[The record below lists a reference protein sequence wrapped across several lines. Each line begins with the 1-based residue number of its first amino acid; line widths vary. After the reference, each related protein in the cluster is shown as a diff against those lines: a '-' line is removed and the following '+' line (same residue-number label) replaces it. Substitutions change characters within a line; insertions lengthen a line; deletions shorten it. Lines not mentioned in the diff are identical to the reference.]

1 MDFGRRRS
9 RLSPRPESGIEDS
22 PVQTKSILAVSPVLI
37 MRPQRE
43 NEASA
48 YASKITT
55 GLVRPV
61 SDRAKCSISVPV
73 RRGGIDLLKCQKT
86 KQRNNSSANRMLC
99 SVPERLQLHMAM
111 LALQFGYAGFHVV
124 SRAALNMGISKLV
137 FPVYRNIIALLLLLP
152 FAYFLEKK
160 ERPPI
165 TLNFLLQFFLLALVG
180 ITANQG
186 FYLLG
191 LDNTSPTF
199 ASAIQNSVPAITF
212 LMAAILRIE
221 KVRLNRKDGISKVA
235 GTILCVAGA
244 SVITLYK
251 GPTIYSPIP
260 PLNRPT
266 PTFVSLGDAEGK
278 NWTLGCLYLI
288 GHCLS
293 WSGWLV
299 LQAPVLK
306 KYPARL
312 SVTSY
317 TCFFGLIQFL
327 VIAAFAER
335 DPPAWMFHSGGELF
349 TILYAGV
356 VASGIAFAVQIWCI
370 DRGGPVFVAVYQP
383 VQTLVVAIMASIALG
398 EEFYLGG
405 IIGAVLI
412 IVGLY
417 LVLWGKSQER
427 KFAAQEKGAIQ
438 STPEH
443 SNIRTSSHIKASLT
457 KPLLPPS
464 TENV

>member
-1 MDFGRRRS
+1 MADGGG
-9 RLSPRPESGIEDS
+9 P
-22 PVQTKSILAVSPVLI
+22 
-37 MRPQRE
+37 
-43 NEASA
+43 
-48 YASKITT
+48 
-55 GLVRPV
+55 
-61 SDRAKCSISVPV
+61 SDRRMWCSI
-73 RRGGIDLLKCQKT
+73 
-86 KQRNNSSANRMLC
+86 
-99 SVPERLQLHMAM
+99 PEKLQLHGAM

-137 FPVYRNIIALLLLLP
+137 YPVYRNIIALLLLLP

-165 TLNFLLQFFLLALVG
+165 NLSFLVQFFLLALIG

-199 ASAIQNSVPAITF
+199 ASAVQNSVPALTF
-212 LMAAILRIE
+212 LMAAVLRIE
-221 KVRLNRKDGISKVA
+221 KVRLDRKDGIAKVL
-235 GTILCVAGA
+235 GTAFCVAGA
-244 SVITLYK
+244 TVITLYR
-251 GPTIYSPIP
+251 GPTIYSPATN
-260 PLNRPT
+260 LHDST
-266 PTFVSLGDAEGK
+266 PMLLSLGDASPK
-278 NWTLGCLYLI
+278 SWALGCVYLI

-327 VIAAFAER
+327 IIAAFLER
-335 DPPAWMFHSGGELF
+335 DLDAWKFHSGSEVF
-349 TILYAGV
+349 TIMYAGV

-398 EEFYLGG
+398 EQFYLGG
-405 IIGAVLI
+405 IIGAALI
-412 IVGLY
+412 IAGLY
-417 LVLWGKSQER
+417 LVLWGKNEES
-427 KFAAQEKGAIQ
+427 KFAKAAIQ
-438 STPEH
+438 SSPE
-443 SNIRTSSHIKASLT
+443 NGNNRTTSQSKSALT
-457 KPLLPPS
+457 QPLLPPLS
-464 TENV
+464 ENV

>member
-1 MDFGRRRS
+1 MA
-9 RLSPRPESGIEDS
+9 DS
-22 PVQTKSILAVSPVLI
+22 
-37 MRPQRE
+37 
-43 NEASA
+43 ASA
-48 YASKITT
+48 SASSS
-55 GLVRPV
+55 RMW
-61 SDRAKCSISVPV
+61 CSI
-73 RRGGIDLLKCQKT
+73 
-86 KQRNNSSANRMLC
+86 
-99 SVPERLQLHMAM
+99 PERFQLHAAM

-137 FPVYRNIIALLLLLP
+137 FPVYRNIIAFLLLVP

-160 ERPPI
+160 ERPAI

-212 LMAAILRIE
+212 LMAVILRIE
-221 KVRLNRKDGISKVA
+221 QVRLNRKDGISKVA
-235 GTILCVAGA
+235 GTIFCVAGA
-244 SVITLYK
+244 TVITLYK
-251 GPTIYSPIP
+251 GPTIYSPTP
-260 PLNRPT
+260 PLHSERPAVVDFGT
-266 PTFVSLGDAEGK
+266 LSLGDAKGK

-327 VIAAFAER
+327 VIALIVER
-335 DPPAWMFHSGGELF
+335 DAQAWIFQSGGEVF

-412 IVGLY
+412 VVGLY
-417 LVLWGKSQER
+417 FVLWGKSEER
-427 KFAAQEKGAIQ
+427 KFAKEHAAIT

-443 SNIRTSSHIKASLT
+443 SGIRSSSHAKTSLT
-457 KPLLPPS
+457 QPLLPSS

>member
-1 MDFGRRRS
+1 MADAGGSAGARR
-9 RLSPRPESGIEDS
+9 
-22 PVQTKSILAVSPVLI
+22 
-37 MRPQRE
+37 MW
-43 NEASA
+43 
-48 YASKITT
+48 
-55 GLVRPV
+55 
-61 SDRAKCSISVPV
+61 
-73 RRGGIDLLKCQKT
+73 
-86 KQRNNSSANRMLC
+86 C
-99 SVPERLQLHMAM
+99 SVPERLQLHGAM

-160 ERPPI
+160 ERPAI
-165 TLNFLLQFFLLALVG
+165 TFNFLLQFFLLAMVG

-212 LMAAILRIE
+212 LMAAILQIE
-221 KVRLNRKDGISKVA
+221 KVKWNRKDGIAKVV
-235 GTILCVAGA
+235 GTACCVAGA

-251 GPTIYSPIP
+251 GPVIYSPAP
-260 PLNRPT
+260 PLHRPS
-266 PTFVSLGDAEGK
+266 PPMFVSLGDAKGK
-278 NWTLGCLYLI
+278 NWTLGCIYLI

-327 VIAAFAER
+327 IIAAFAER
-335 DPPAWMFHSGGELF
+335 DPQAWIFHSGSEVF

-398 EEFYLGG
+398 EEFFLGG

-417 LVLWGKSQER
+417 LVLWGKSEEK
-427 KFAAQEKGAIQ
+427 KFLMQEKAAIQ

-443 SNIRTSSHIKASLT
+443 GNTRGSSQIKTPSLT
-457 KPLLPPS
+457 QPLLPPS

>member
-1 MDFGRRRS
+1 MADG
-9 RLSPRPESGIEDS
+9 SG
-22 PVQTKSILAVSPVLI
+22 LA
-37 MRPQRE
+37 
-43 NEASA
+43 
-48 YASKITT
+48 
-55 GLVRPV
+55 
-61 SDRAKCSISVPV
+61 
-73 RRGGIDLLKCQKT
+73 
-86 KQRNNSSANRMLC
+86 SANRILC
-99 SVPERLQLHMAM
+99 SVPERLQLHVAM

-124 SRAALNMGISKLV
+124 SRAALNMGVSKLV

-212 LMAAILRIE
+212 LMAAMLRIE
-221 KVRLNRKDGISKVA
+221 KVRLNRKDGISKVM

-251 GPTIYSPIP
+251 GPTIYTPTP

-266 PTFVSLGDAEGK
+266 PMFVSLGDAEGK
-278 NWTLGCLYLI
+278 SWTLGCLYLI

-327 VIAAFAER
+327 IIAAVFER
-335 DPPAWMFHSGGELF
+335 DSQAWIFHSGGELF

-412 IVGLY
+412 VVGLY

-427 KFAAQEKGAIQ
+427 KFAAQDKAAAIQ
-438 STPEH
+438 STSERT
-443 SNIRTSSHIKASLT
+443 NIRTSSHIKSSLE

>member
-1 MDFGRRRS
+1 MAEPG
-9 RLSPRPESGIEDS
+9 G
-22 PVQTKSILAVSPVLI
+22 
-37 MRPQRE
+37 
-43 NEASA
+43 
-48 YASKITT
+48 
-55 GLVRPV
+55 
-61 SDRAKCSISVPV
+61 SDK
-73 RRGGIDLLKCQKT
+73 
-86 KQRNNSSANRMLC
+86 RMWC
-99 SVPERLQLHMAM
+99 SVPEKFQLHGAM

-124 SRAALNMGISKLV
+124 SRFALNMGISKLV

-160 ERPPI
+160 DRPPI
-165 TLNFLLQFFLLALVG
+165 NLNFLVQFFCLALIG

-212 LMAAILRIE
+212 LMAAVLRIE
-221 KVRLNRKDGISKVA
+221 KVRLNRKDGIAKVA
-235 GTILCVAGA
+235 GTIFCVAGA

-251 GPTIYSPIP
+251 GPTIYSPTK
-260 PLNRPT
+260 PLQTMMMSTALPSMSMSSFTTNAMS
-266 PTFVSLGDAEGK
+266 VLGDAKGK
-278 NWTLGCLYLI
+278 SWTLGCLYLI

-293 WSGWLV
+293 WSAWLV

-317 TCFFGLIQFL
+317 TCFFGLVQFII
-327 VIAAFAER
+327 IAAIFER
-335 DPPAWMFHSGGELF
+335 DAQAWIFHSGGEAF
-349 TILYAGV
+349 SILYAGV

-383 VQTLVVAIMASIALG
+383 VQTLVVAIMASVALG

-417 LVLWGKSQER
+417 AVLWGKSEER
-427 KFAAQEKGAIQ
+427 KFAAASLRVPIQ
-438 STPEH
+438 STPSDNVH
-443 SNIRTSSHIKASLT
+443 SNNRKSQTKTSLT
-457 KPLLPPS
+457 QPLIPPS

>member
-1 MDFGRRRS
+1 MADVGGSASSGR
-9 RLSPRPESGIEDS
+9 
-22 PVQTKSILAVSPVLI
+22 
-37 MRPQRE
+37 MW
-43 NEASA
+43 
-48 YASKITT
+48 
-55 GLVRPV
+55 
-61 SDRAKCSISVPV
+61 
-73 RRGGIDLLKCQKT
+73 
-86 KQRNNSSANRMLC
+86 C
-99 SVPERLQLHMAM
+99 SVPEKFQLHLAM

-124 SRAALNMGISKLV
+124 SRAALNMGVSKLV

-160 ERPPI
+160 ERPAL
-165 TLNFLLQFFLLALVG
+165 TLNFALQFFLLALVG

-191 LDNTSPTF
+191 LENTSPTF

-212 LMAAILRIE
+212 LMAALLRIE
-221 KVRLNRKDGISKVA
+221 KVRINRKDGIAKVL
-235 GTILCVAGA
+235 GTICCVAGA
-244 SVITLYK
+244 SVITLYT
-251 GPTIYSPIP
+251 GPVIYSPANH
-260 PLNRPT
+260 LNRPT
-266 PTFVSLGDAEGK
+266 PMFVSLGDAEAK

-317 TCFFGLIQFL
+317 TCFFGLIQFMI
-327 VIAAFAER
+327 IAAFMER
-335 DPPAWMFHSGGELF
+335 DPQAWIFHSGGELF

-405 IIGAVLI
+405 IIGAALI

-417 LVLWGKSQER
+417 LVLWGKSEEK
-427 KFAAQEKGAIQ
+427 KFLALEKAAIQ
-438 STPEH
+438 TTPEH
-443 SNIRTSSHIKASLT
+443 GISRAQTHIKTSLT
-457 KPLLPPS
+457 QPLLPSS

>member
-1 MDFGRRRS
+1 MAD
-9 RLSPRPESGIEDS
+9 LVPIE
-22 PVQTKSILAVSPVLI
+22 
-37 MRPQRE
+37 
-43 NEASA
+43 
-48 YASKITT
+48 
-55 GLVRPV
+55 
-61 SDRAKCSISVPV
+61 VPK
-73 RRGGIDLLKCQKT
+73 RGC
-86 KQRNNSSANRMLC
+86 N
-99 SVPERLQLHMAM
+99 VPERTRLHLAM

-124 SRAALNMGISKLV
+124 SRFALNMGISKIV
-137 FPVYRNIIALLLLLP
+137 FPVYRNIIALLLLAP

-160 ERPPI
+160 DRPALTFSFMI
-165 TLNFLLQFFLLALVG
+165 QFFLLALIG

-199 ASAIQNSVPAITF
+199 ASAIQNSVPALTF
-212 LMAAILRIE
+212 LMAVALRIE
-221 KVRLNRKDGISKVA
+221 QVRFNRKDGIAKVL
-235 GTILCVAGA
+235 GTLSCVAGA

-251 GPTIYSPIP
+251 GPTIFTPSPS
-260 PLNRPT
+260 LHDQT
-266 PTFVSLGDAEGK
+266 PVLLALGDAKGK
-278 NWTLGCLYLI
+278 NWTLGCIYLI

-299 LQAPVLK
+299 FQAPILK

-317 TCFFGLIQFL
+317 TCFFGVLQFL
-327 VIAAFAER
+327 VIAAAIER
-335 DPPAWMFHSGGELF
+335 DSQAWMIRSGGELF
-349 TILYAGV
+349 SVFYAGF

-398 EEFYLGG
+398 EQFYLGG

-412 IVGLY
+412 IIGLY
-417 LVLWGKSQER
+417 LVLWGKSEER
-427 KFAAQEKGAIQ
+427 KFARQSAVITSTVENRTTSHNKSSLAQ
-438 STPEH
+438 
-443 SNIRTSSHIKASLT
+443 
-457 KPLLPPS
+457 PLLPPS

>member
-1 MDFGRRRS
+1 MADTGSSASGRR
-9 RLSPRPESGIEDS
+9 
-22 PVQTKSILAVSPVLI
+22 
-37 MRPQRE
+37 MW
-43 NEASA
+43 
-48 YASKITT
+48 
-55 GLVRPV
+55 
-61 SDRAKCSISVPV
+61 
-73 RRGGIDLLKCQKT
+73 
-86 KQRNNSSANRMLC
+86 C

-137 FPVYRNIIALLLLLP
+137 FPVYRNIIALILLLP

-160 ERPPI
+160 ERPAI
-165 TLNFLLQFFLLALVG
+165 TLNFLLQFFVLALIG

-212 LMAAILRIE
+212 LMAALLRIE
-221 KVRLNRKDGISKVA
+221 KVRLDRKDGIAKVI
-235 GTILCVAGA
+235 GTACCVVGA

-251 GPTIYSPIP
+251 GPAIYSPVP
-260 PLNRPT
+260 PLQRPDSM
-266 PTFVSLGDAEGK
+266 FVTLGDAKGK
-278 NWTLGCLYLI
+278 NWSLGCIYLI

-317 TCFFGLIQFL
+317 TCFFGIIQFL
-327 VIAAFAER
+327 VIAGFAER
-335 DPPAWMFHSGGELF
+335 DPQAWMFHSGGELF

-412 IVGLY
+412 IIGLY
-417 LVLWGKSQER
+417 LVLWGKSEERKLSQER
-427 KFAAQEKGAIQ
+427 AVIQ
-438 STPEH
+438 SPPEH
-443 SNIRTSSHIKASLT
+443 SNRTSTHIKTSLT
-457 KPLLPPS
+457 QPLLPSS

>member
-1 MDFGRRRS
+1 MADTGGGSGSGRR
-9 RLSPRPESGIEDS
+9 
-22 PVQTKSILAVSPVLI
+22 
-37 MRPQRE
+37 M
-43 NEASA
+43 
-48 YASKITT
+48 
-55 GLVRPV
+55 
-61 SDRAKCSISVPV
+61 
-73 RRGGIDLLKCQKT
+73 
-86 KQRNNSSANRMLC
+86 C
-99 SVPERLQLHMAM
+99 SVPEKAQLHMAM

-124 SRAALNMGISKLV
+124 SCLALNMGISKIV
-137 FPVYRNIIALLLLLP
+137 FPVYRNILALILLLP

-165 TLNFLLQFFLLALVG
+165 NWSFVLEFFLLATVG
-180 ITANQG
+180 ITANQL

-221 KVRLNRKDGISKVA
+221 RVRLDRKDGIAKVA
-235 GTILCVAGA
+235 GLLFCVAGA
-244 SVITLYK
+244 SVITLFK
-251 GPTIYSPIP
+251 GPTIYSPP
-260 PLNRPT
+260 EKLQLAAAAAAP
-266 PTFVSLGDAEGK
+266 VVLGDGGGK
-278 NWTLGCLYLI
+278 SWTLGCIYLI

-306 KYPARL
+306 RYPARL
-312 SVTSY
+312 SFTSY
-317 TCFFGLIQFL
+317 QCFFGILQFL
-327 VIAAFAER
+327 VIAAFMETNTE
-335 DPPAWMFHSGGELF
+335 AWLIRTGSEVFSV
-349 TILYAGV
+349 LYAGV

-383 VQTLVVAIMASIALG
+383 VQTLVVAITSSLLLG

-412 IVGLY
+412 ILGLY
-417 LVLWGKSQER
+417 LVLWGKSEEK
-427 KFAAQEKGAIQ
+427 KFAAIQ
-438 STPEH
+438 CPAEH
-443 SNIRTSSHIKASLT
+443 SASRAPPQIKPSIT
-457 KPLLPPS
+457 QPLLGQS

>member
-1 MDFGRRRS
+1 MADT
-9 RLSPRPESGIEDS
+9 SGS
-22 PVQTKSILAVSPVLI
+22 
-37 MRPQRE
+37 
-43 NEASA
+43 AS
-48 YASKITT
+48 SK
-55 GLVRPV
+55 RMW
-61 SDRAKCSISVPV
+61 CS
-73 RRGGIDLLKCQKT
+73 L
-86 KQRNNSSANRMLC
+86 
-99 SVPERLQLHMAM
+99 PERFQLHVAM
-111 LALQFGYAGFHVV
+111 LLLQFGYAGFHVV
-124 SRAALNMGISKLV
+124 SRAALNMGVSKLV

-160 ERPPI
+160 ERPAI
-165 TLNFLLQFFLLALVG
+165 TLNFLGQFFLLALVG

-191 LDNTSPTF
+191 LENTSPTF

-212 LMAAILRIE
+212 LMAVILRIE
-221 KVRLNRKDGISKVA
+221 QVRVNRKDGVAKVA

-244 SVITLYK
+244 TVITLYK
-251 GPTIYSPIP
+251 GPTIYSPTP
-260 PLNRPT
+260 PLHSTNMITTTTT
-266 PTFVSLGDAEGK
+266 PQVFDFGSLSLGDAKGK
-278 NWTLGCLYLI
+278 NWTLGCIYLI

-293 WSGWLV
+293 WSAWLV

-317 TCFFGLIQFL
+317 TCFFGLLQFL
-327 VIAAFAER
+327 LIALVLER
-335 DPPAWMFHSGGELF
+335 DYQAWVFHSGGEAF

-383 VQTLVVAIMASIALG
+383 VQTFVVAIMASLALG

-412 IVGLY
+412 VAGLY
-417 LVLWGKSQER
+417 FVLWGKSEEK
-427 KFAAQEKGAIQ
+427 KFAKEQLAIT
-438 STPEH
+438 SITEH
-443 SNIRTSSHIKASLT
+443 SIIRPASHAKASLIQ
-457 KPLLPPS
+457 PLLPSS